1 MPPPAFHRT
10 FAMMKL
16 LDRYILTRFLTVF
29 AGALLVFITVFTVA
43 DLVENMDKFIDAKM
57 PGRAIAIYYL
67 YTFPWFI
74 SIALPMATLIATF
87 FSMGMLNKRNEITAM
102 KASGFSVRRI
112 GRSIIISGLVISA
125 FSFFFDDIIVSEANR
140 KKSEVQNEFLSREYR
155 KKHKVRRQ
163 NIYLQQ
169 SPTEIIGINRYDY
182 RTKTAIGFFQQYFD
196 AEGNLIERLDIATL
210 RWESDGS
217 QWLGK
222 NYTHRQFSM
231 DSGAELLV
239 VRGADTVLAI
249 NLTPTDLTKMSVT
262 PAEMRFNELGEFVN
276 SLILNG
282 VDPTRWEVNRQ
293 FKLAFAFTSL
303 IMVLFGLPLSMGK
316 PRSSLAFGAGLS
328 VLVIFGYYVAIKL
341 GQSLGFKG
349 ILDPML
355 SVWLPNLLFLSM
367 GIILLQRLRS

>member
-1 MPPPAFHRT
+1 
-10 FAMMKL
+10 
-16 LDRYILTRFLTVF
+16 
-29 AGALLVFITVFTVA
+29 
-43 DLVENMDKFIDAKM
+43 
-57 PGRAIAIYYL
+57 
-67 YTFPWFI
+67 
-74 SIALPMATLIATF
+74 MATLIATF

-102 KASGFSVRRI
+102 KSSGFSVRRI
-112 GRSIIISGLVISA
+112 GLSIIISGMVISA
-125 FSFFFDDIIVSEANR
+125 FSFFFDDIVVSEANR
-140 KKSEVQNEFLSREYR
+140 KKAEVQNEYLNREYR

-169 SPTEIIGINRYDY
+169 SPTEIIGIDRYDY

-196 AEGNLIERLDIATL
+196 AEGNLIKRLDIQSL
-210 RWESDGS
+210 RWQSDS
-217 QWLGK
+217 EQWLGK
-222 NYTHRQFSM
+222 DYTVRQFSM
-231 DSGAELLV
+231 DSRADLFV
-239 VRGADTVLAI
+239 VRGADTVLTI
-249 NLTPTDLTKMSVT
+249 DLTPTALTKMSVT

-316 PRSSLAFGAGLS
+316 PRSSLAFGAGMS
-328 VLVIFGYYVAIKL
+328 VMVIFGYYVAIKL

-349 ILDPML
+349 ILDPIP
-355 SVWLPNLLFLSM
+355 SVWLPNLLFLTM